1 MHTSAFPTVLAFSP
15 SPPRLP
21 FPVCLGGADS
31 RFFVAFHEL
40 HFFIISLLHFLTYPI
55 HDLTTSST
63 AHENQK
69 PQLKPRPTP
78 NIRHVTIFTA

>member
-40 HFFIISLLHFLTYPI
+40 HFFIISLLHSPHFF
-55 HDLTTSST
+55 TSSLT
-63 AHENQK
+63 QF
-69 PQLKPRPTP
+69 
-78 NIRHVTIFTA
+78 TI